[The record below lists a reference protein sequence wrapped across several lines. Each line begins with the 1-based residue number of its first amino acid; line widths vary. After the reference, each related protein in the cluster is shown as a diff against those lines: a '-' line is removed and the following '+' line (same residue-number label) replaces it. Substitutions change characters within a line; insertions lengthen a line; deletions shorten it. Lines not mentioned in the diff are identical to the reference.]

1 METLGVR
8 MIPILIVAISQIS
21 AFSARPALGE
31 AAPDGRALVSKRCA
45 SCHDLTR
52 PAPRTYQGV
61 VDRKAPDLFYAGS
74 KFNSAWLVDWLQ
86 RPSPIRRSGVM
97 FLNHI
102 ATEGGTDKV
111 AEETVRPCP
120 ANLRLAEAE
129 AVAGYLMT
137 LEDPAMKTGVI
148 DATEKLRKRKAYRL
162 FTKQLPCIGCHRIKF
177 GKREMGSI
185 SGPDLTEAGARLNPD
200 WIYARIENP
209 QYWDPKT
216 WMPRIAMSHRKREM
230 LTRFVASMK

>member
-1 METLGVR
+1 MPRASFAVAPIAWLVCLTVTGGV
-8 MIPILIVAISQIS
+8 A
-21 AFSARPALGE
+21 AL
-31 AAPDGRALVSKRCA
+31 DGRALVSERCA
-45 SCHDLTR
+45 SCHDLTG

-61 VDRKAPDLFYAGS
+61 VDRQAPDLFYAGS
-74 KFNSAWLVDWLQ
+74 KFNRAWLVDWLQ
-86 RPSPIRRSGVM
+86 RPTPIRSAGVM

-102 ATEGGTDKV
+102 AVEDGKDWI
-111 AEETVRPCP
+111 AERTVKPCP
-120 ANLRLAEAE
+120 ARLSRTEAE
-129 AVAGYLMT
+129 AAAGYLMT

-148 DATEKLRKRKAYRL
+148 DATKKLRKHKAYRL

-177 GKREMGSI
+177 GKRRMGGV
-185 SGPDLTEAGARLNPD
+185 SGPDLTGAGDRLNPD

-230 LTRFVASMK
+230 LTQFIASMK